1 MEAYVVAYIPNHM
14 KMTRAGAT
22 YLGKAISGSEK
33 TIKWSNSGAE
43 WMRQVAEVQVQ
54 ELSGCTYNL
63 VTIKTSSQ
71 AEHVIASWVASAGPM
86 HEFRVRFPEELCDDD
101 NIENSGIRHLVAG
114 VCTD

>member
-86 HEFRVRFPEELCDDD
+86 HEFRVRFPEEPCDDA

-114 VCTD
+114 VCRD